1 MIRKIT
7 VNAELSRSANSN
19 AKEENLIPENGTIY
33 CGKVYTF
40 VNAATYAEA
49 IEIAKIKFEAHFR
62 NTGYILGCY
71 GALNYC
77 EKDEERKDYQTFI
90 P

>member
-19 AKEENLIPENGTIY
+19 AKEETLIPENGTIY

-49 IEIAKIKFEAHFR
+49 IEIAKIRDAVQKVVDR
-62 NTGYILGCY
+62 NKAEISKK
-71 GALNYC
+71 LNQA
-77 EKDEERKDYQTFI
+77 EGEM
-90 P
+90 

>member
-49 IEIAKIKFEAHFR
+49 IEIAKIMLFDKF
-62 NTGYILGCY
+62 NTLAIATISG
-71 GALNYC
+71 
-77 EKDEERKDYQTFI
+77 
-90 P
+90 